1 MSTTDTLALLSEF
14 LQKRAGTD
22 PASITREAS
31 LADVNIDS
39 LMLLELLFELEEKL
53 GITVPNDFPTPGNVG
68 ELVDVVDR
76 IRTQP
81 SEQVH

>member
-1 MSTTDTLALLSEF
+1 
-14 LQKRAGTD
+14 
-22 PASITREAS
+22 
-31 LADVNIDS
+31 
-39 LMLLELLFELEEKL
+39 MLLELLFELEEKL